1 MGNPL
6 ARLRFAYDHRWSQ
19 AHMSEYVD
27 AELTARERA
36 RIERHTRDCSDCR
49 ELLTSLQQMISTLA
63 TFPGRP
69 ADSVAGAVLAGVR
82 QRMARGDGERG

>member
-1 MGNPL
+1 
-6 ARLRFAYDHRWSQ
+6 
-19 AHMSEYVD
+19 MSEYVD
-27 AELTARERA
+27 SELSARDRE

-69 ADSVAGAVLAGVR
+69 ANSVAGSVLSGVR
-82 QRMARGDGERG
+82 QRLAQGDDERD